1 MATESH
7 AAELKGLLSENRT
20 SIGSEAT
27 KTLGEVGTAIISGGA
42 GEGVLVVQ
50 ARFTTQAS

>member
-7 AAELKGLLSENRT
+7 SVELKGLLSENHT
-20 SIGSEAT
+20 PIGGEAT

-42 GEGVLVVQ
+42 GEGILVVQ
-50 ARFTTQAS
+50 AKFAA